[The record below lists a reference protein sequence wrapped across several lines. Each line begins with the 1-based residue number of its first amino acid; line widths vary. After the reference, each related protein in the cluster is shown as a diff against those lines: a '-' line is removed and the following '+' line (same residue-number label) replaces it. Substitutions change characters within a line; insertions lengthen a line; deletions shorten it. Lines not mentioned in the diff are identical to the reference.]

1 MEHRLILG
9 GSQYLPLARS
19 VVRRL
24 LALGFPYAGQKLL
37 LPDATIFVWIEP
49 GNEYIRI
56 TGGSALGLPL
66 DSGVVDMGAILPANP
81 ATWLAG
87 TLYETSYVATYHT
100 PFVLQPPAFTPPRL
114 YPNPGVLAGQFA
126 GILQRA
132 GVGLKSYTGRVP
144 VNAQPALSFKPRKIS
159 NGATPPVMIDDPAD
173 ANLAAKKLI
182 AGLCP
187 ASMFTGR
194 ARLYAQALYGAHSYT
209 NASGTEAVATIPF
222 ALNDVSLGQR
232 PALVLNSRTKSVGT
246 VTMTSGS
253 CVYLDPATGK
263 HYLFTFEGGVRCFVL
278 KSSPAG
284 EKLRPYLITAS
295 PVEGLEVL
303 SQEDRE
309 HLEAYILSQSLPS
322 GTGTTDADGREY
334 ASGSVQARFGMGFS
348 WHWNWDG
355 TTGDIVEHATFDQ
368 GSGNSAM
375 RATWR
380 RATIAKTSTPG
391 YFTVSETVVEGP
403 TDWAVYRSVWTIT
416 YPDWSTG
423 EQVKLTPKA
432 SSVFACDAPIY
443 AFYVGNDLKTCR
455 VTVQLVTAPANYREQ
470 SPYFTDSS
478 SYGGAFNGKR
488 TYKLQGG
495 YVEDHAPTAA
505 NYYQASFTC
514 GSVSM
519 GTLEFGRSEANYR
532 EEITTKTATGYS
544 AGTGSGGFGTR
555 NVPVG
560 DSLTTPPAA
569 NSWNTVSVT
578 GTLVAQNQQ
587 MTVTY
592 NLYTGNY
599 AVTYSSRATLVVP
612 FYDAEAVYFEGQRT
626 KSTSWTRRN
635 QALSAP
641 FGAGEF
647 MVREIHNVSG
657 VDTNYERF
665 GWEQGGPSSP
675 YTTQIVSDTTTTVA
689 EDTTLAST
697 SKLIGHAG
705 VVDATFTNLS
715 AFHDNN
721 AESVGTPMPTVS
733 GTRVDSQAVVIAA
746 GSITAVGAPSAPAVP
761 ALVGWV

>member
-9 GSQYLPLARS
+9 GRHYLPLARS
-19 VVRRL
+19 EVRRL
-24 LALGFPYAGQKLL
+24 LALGFPYASKKLR
-37 LPDATIFVWIEP
+37 LPDATITVWIEP
-49 GNEYIRI
+49 GHEYIRI
-56 TGGSALGLPL
+56 EGGASLGLPL
-66 DSGVVDMGAILPANP
+66 DSGVVDMGAFLEANP

-132 GVGLKSYTGRVP
+132 GVGLNSYTGRVP
-144 VNAQPALSFKPRKIS
+144 VNAQPALSFKPRQIS

-173 ANLAAKKLI
+173 ANLAAKKRI

-222 ALNDVSLGQR
+222 ALNDVGLGQR
-232 PALVLNSRTKSVGT
+232 PALVLNSRTQSVGT

-263 HYLFTFEGGVRCFVL
+263 HYLFTFEGGVRCYVL

-284 EKLRPYLITAS
+284 ERLRPYLITVS

-322 GTGTTDADGREY
+322 GVGTTDADGREY
-334 ASGSVQARFGMGFS
+334 ASGSIQDRFGMGFS

-355 TTGDIVEHATFDQ
+355 TTGDIVEHATYDQ
-368 GSGNSAM
+368 GGGNSAM

-391 YFTVSETVVEGP
+391 YFTVSEAVVEGP

-432 SSVFACDAPIY
+432 SSVFACDAPLY
-443 AFYVGNDLKTCR
+443 AFYVGNDLKMCR
-455 VTVQLVTAPANYREQ
+455 VNVQLATAPAAYRDQ
-470 SPYFTDSS
+470 SPYFTNSS
-478 SYGGAFNGKR
+478 SYGGVFDDKW

-495 YVEDHAPTAA
+495 YVEDINPTAA
-505 NYYQASFTC
+505 SYYKAAFTC
-514 GSVSM
+514 GPVTLD
-519 GTLEFGRSEANYR
+519 TLEFGRTESNYR
-532 EEITTKTATGYS
+532 EEITEKTAGSYS

-560 DSLTTPPAA
+560 DSLTTPLAA

-578 GTLVAQNQQ
+578 GTLTAQNQQ

-592 NLYTGNY
+592 NLYTGSY

-612 FYDAEAVYFEGQRT
+612 FYDAEAVYFEGQRV

-635 QALSAP
+635 RVCTTP
-641 FGAGEF
+641 FGGGEF

-665 GWEQGGPSSP
+665 GWEQGGPSSRV
-675 YTTQIVSDTTTTVA
+675 TTSVTSDTTTTVA
-689 EDTTLAST
+689 ADTTLSST
-697 SKLIGHAG
+697 SKLVGHAG

-733 GTRVDSQAVVIAA
+733 GTRKDSQAVVIAA
-746 GSITAVGAPSAPAVP
+746 GSITAVGAPTAPAVP